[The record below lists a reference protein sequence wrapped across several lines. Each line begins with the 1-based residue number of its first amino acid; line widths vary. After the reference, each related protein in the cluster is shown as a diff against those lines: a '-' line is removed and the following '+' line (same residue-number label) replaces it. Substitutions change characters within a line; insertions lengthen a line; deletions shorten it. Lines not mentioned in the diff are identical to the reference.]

1 MDLDPCPVIL
11 EAYRWARSSC
21 FSTLYGKGGSC
32 STGNFN
38 LEVMLIYNHL
48 RSTPW
53 IIRICKS
60 KLQRYP
66 FIRRIFH
73 TTTSFIPSFF
83 HHLEPLCLDSWITI
97 PDPYAIWKNISKRRS
112 FSRKM
117 FSYMSL
123 PFGLP
128 LVFNRCYICSFI
140 DKGKP
145 ADIRFYVDCP
155 IKGQNDR
162 VLTIGL

>member
-11 EAYRWARSSC
+11 EAYRWATPSC

-66 FIRRIFH
+66 LIRRIFIPRRRLFFRF
-73 TTTSFIPSFF
+73 FIIWNRFALIRGSQ
-83 HHLEPLCLDSWITI
+83 SQI
-97 PDPYAIWKNISKRRS
+97 PYTIWKKISKRRS
-112 FSRKM
+112 FSSKM
-117 FSYMSL
+117 FSYKFL

-128 LVFNRCYICSFI
+128 LAFNRCYICSFI
-140 DKGKP
+140 DKGEP
-145 ADIRFYVDCP
+145 DDISFYIDCP
-155 IKGQNDR
+155 IKGQDGR
-162 VLTIGL
+162 VLAIG